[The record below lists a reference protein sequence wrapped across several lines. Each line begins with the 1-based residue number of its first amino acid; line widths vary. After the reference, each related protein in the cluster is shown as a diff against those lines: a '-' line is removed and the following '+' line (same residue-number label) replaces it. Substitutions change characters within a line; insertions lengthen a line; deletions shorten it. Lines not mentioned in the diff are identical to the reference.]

1 MATVTSSFQSMAQ
14 INSAVSI
21 LNSGYS
27 TDELMDLSDTVF
39 DRIFELEVSSYTE
52 TPQKISLWFSNGDA
66 AFIYGSNL
74 TGYTPYINKI
84 EYIFVEGVNLVVNC
98 AISVSGT
105 GYVSGLISQASLSD
119 SQHNTISFYGNL
131 TIDEYGS
138 GGSISTVTWDVGG
151 VHLEINGSFSEYD
164 ENVNSA
170 TLAYNGMST
179 QASGLDV
186 DLAIFETGSGEEIM
200 QAILAGN
207 DLVTGNGAS
216 VSLFGFSGSDT
227 LVGSAGNDTLDG
239 GAGNDSLEGVVGLD
253 TAAFSGTKDDY
264 TVTLTDSGRTVNDNY
279 GTDGTDHLTDIER
292 LEFSDKMVAFD
303 IDDTAGQ
310 AYRIYQAAFNRTPDE
325 GGLGFWIEQ
334 MDNGASLKQV
344 ASSFLVSS
352 EFNAMYGSNPTNAQF
367 VTLLY
372 NNVLHRDPDAGGFN
386 YWMNELENGMPR
398 EEALIGFSESFENKV
413 ALMAF
418 DMDSNIGEGYRL
430 YQAAF
435 DRTPDLQ
442 GLNFWVN
449 KINEGMGLNQ
459 VASHFIDS
467 EEFEDLYGSNPT
479 NEEFVDLLY
488 DNVLHRDPDAGGYNY
503 WVNQMESGLSRE
515 EVLVAF
521 SESIENQLS
530 LVGIVQDGIEYIGW
544 EM

>member
-1 MATVTSSFQSMAQ
+1 MAQ

-21 LNSGYS
+21 LNSGYNI
-27 TDELMDLSDTVF
+27 DELMNLSDTVF

-138 GGSISTVTWDVGG
+138 GGTISTVTWDVEG

-164 ENVNSA
+164 ENVSSA
-170 TLAYNGMST
+170 TLAYNGMSV
-179 QASGLDV
+179 QATGLDV

-200 QAILAGN
+200 QAILAGD
-207 DLVTGNGAS
+207 DLVTGDGAS
-216 VSLFGFSGSDT
+216 VSLFGFAGSDT
-227 LVGSAGNDTLDG
+227 LVGTAGSDTLDG
-239 GAGNDSLEGVVGLD
+239 GAGNDALNGAAGLD
-253 TAAFSGTKDDY
+253 TAVFSVARDDY
-264 TVTLTDSGRTVNDNY
+264 AIALSVSGRTVSDNF

-344 ASSFLVSS
+344 ATAFINSA
-352 EFNAMYGSNPTNAQF
+352 EFKALYGANPTNAQL

-372 NNVLHRDPDAGGFN
+372 NNVLHRDPDQGGFN
-386 YWMNELENGMPR
+386 YWMNQLNNGMPR

-449 KINEGMGLNQ
+449 KINEGMSLKQ

-467 EEFEDLYGSNPT
+467 EEFADLYGSSPT

-488 DNVLHRDPDAGGYNY
+488 NNVLDRDPDAGGYNY
-503 WVNQMESGLSRE
+503 WLTQMANGLSQE
-515 EVLVAF
+515 DVLIGF

-530 LVGIVQDGIEYIGW
+530 LMGIVQDGIAYIGW
-544 EM
+544 EA